1 MREYNADK
9 DVILSVAFNDN
20 DDWII
25 IGEKISASS
34 DKIMEYIKDG
44 LDKYGGLW
52 SACLTN
58 DGLALVYENGFK
70 YLGNVPEALKLK
82 LKTVNFDVY
91 KLKFTSDGAYFIA
104 DKKGHFAYKM

>member
-1 MREYNADK
+1 MREYNADN

-34 DKIMEYIKDG
+34 DKIMRYIKEG
-44 LDKYGGLW
+44 MDKYGGLW
-52 SACLTN
+52 AACLTN
-58 DGLALVYENGFK
+58 DGLALVYENGFRFW
-70 YLGNVPEALKLK
+70 GDVPEALKLK

-104 DKKGHFAYKM
+104 DKKGHFAYRM